1 MIDCNA
7 SVYRPANTLVMLL
20 SVMFIGY
27 TVLALMAAGS
37 DFMEIELLSTASI
50 SNTVSDSEIGAS
62 ELRQGFIALLRLGLL
77 MTLMIVFCCWIYRA
91 NANARALGADDM
103 NFTPGWSVGW
113 FFVPFMNLFKPF
125 KVMKE
130 IWQASS
136 PNIKESWQVQTVS
149 ALVPAWWALWLLSQ
163 FTGQAATRM
172 SFNASSF
179 DQLSNAST
187 VMLVSDCIDIP
198 LSIVILMI
206 IRGIHDNQQ
215 RRHHNLMQQ
224 PVDSTQPMGRPI
236 AA

>member
-1 MIDCNA
+1 M
-7 SVYRPANTLVMLL
+7 P
-20 SVMFIGY
+20 
-27 TVLALMAAGS
+27 LMV
-37 DFMEIELLSTASI
+37 I
-50 SNTVSDSEIGAS
+50 
-62 ELRQGFIALLRLGLL
+62 
-77 MTLMIVFCCWIYRA
+77 FCCWIYRA
-91 NANARALGADDM
+91 NSNARCLGADDM
-103 NFTPGWSVGW
+103 KYTPGWSVGW
-113 FFVPFMNLFKPF
+113 FFIPIMNVFKPF
-125 KVMKE
+125 MVMKE
-130 IWQASS
+130 IWQAST

-187 VMLVSDCIDIP
+187 VMLVSDIIDIP

-215 RRHHNLMQQ
+215 HRHHNLMQQQ

-236 AA
+236 VA

>member
-1 MIDCNA
+1 
-7 SVYRPANTLVMLL
+7 MLL

-27 TVLALMAAGS
+27 TVLSLMASGS
-37 DFMEIELLSTASI
+37 DFMEIQLFSTASI
-50 SNTVSDSEIGAS
+50 SDTVADAEIDAS
-62 ELRQGFIALLRLGLL
+62 ELRQGFIALLRFGLL
-77 MTLMIVFCCWIYRA
+77 MPLMVIFCCWIYRA
-91 NANARALGADDM
+91 NANARSLGADDM
-103 NFTPGWSVGW
+103 NYTPGWSVGW
-113 FFVPFMNLFKPF
+113 FFVPLMNIFKPF

-206 IRGIHDNQQ
+206 IRAIHDNQQ
-215 RRHHNLMQQ
+215 RRHYNLMHQQ